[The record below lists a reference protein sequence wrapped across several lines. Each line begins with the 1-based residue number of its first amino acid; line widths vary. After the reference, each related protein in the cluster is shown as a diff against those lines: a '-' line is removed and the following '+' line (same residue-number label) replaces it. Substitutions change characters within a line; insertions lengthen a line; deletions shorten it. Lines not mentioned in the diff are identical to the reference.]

1 MPHLESIR
9 APAMALVVLIHF
21 GAIPERF
28 SWIGGIGLRM
38 FFVLSGFLITA
49 LLMAARGRAEKSDG
63 SLQREAAR
71 FFERRALRLLPVFYL
86 TLFVAAAAKVPQVRD
101 AFFWHLFYASNIYT
115 VKAGYWTGPASHF
128 WSLAVEEQ
136 FYFLWAWVIL
146 FVPRTRLAAVTMSVF
161 CIGAAWRLGTEWMG
175 MNQLQRGALLP
186 GCFDSLGAGSLLAIW
201 SAEGVHGERYIKF
214 CRNFGLAGFVIPT
227 VVALFVHFPAA
238 VISAPSLS
246 LVFVWM
252 IARAAAG
259 FRGALGWIFSMRPL
273 IFTGRVSYGMY
284 VYHNFMP
291 GLWRHAAEHFHLSTE
306 GPVSAA
312 APYVLA
318 TVAAIV
324 SWYLLEQPVQRLRLK
339 I

>member
-28 SWIGGIGLRM
+28 SWMGGIGLRM

-49 LLMAARGRAEKSDG
+49 LLLAARTRAEESG
-63 SLQREAAR
+63 GPLRHEAAR
-71 FFERRALRLLPVFYL
+71 FYKRRALRLLPVFYL
-86 TLFVAAAAKVPQVRD
+86 TLFLAAAANVPQVRD
-101 AFFWHLFYASNIYT
+101 AFFWHLFYASNIYSA
-115 VKAGYWTGPASHF
+115 KAGYWTGPASHF

-146 FVPRTRLAAVTMSVF
+146 FVPRRRLAAVTIGVF
-161 CIGAAWRLGTEWMG
+161 LLGVAWRFGAGWAGL
-175 MNQLQRGALLP
+175 NQIQRGALLP

-201 SAEGVHGERYIKF
+201 NAEGASGERYVTF
-214 CRNFGLAGFVIPT
+214 CRNAGLAGFLIPT
-227 VVALFVHFPAA
+227 LAGLFIPFPAA

-246 LVFVWM
+246 LVFVWI

-259 FRGALGWIFSMRPL
+259 FRGALGSIFSLPPL

-291 GLWRHAAEHFHLSTE
+291 GLWRHAAEQFHLSTQ

-318 TVAAIV
+318 ILAAIL
-324 SWYLLEQPVQRLRLK
+324 SWYLLEQPLQRLRLR